1 MTYNIAILNR
11 WTSRKVFVLTLM
23 CDGPNFWRKKMG
35 AVNEKTQ
42 TIKERKRKK
51 GERKKRNN
59 ISSITLFC
67 YLKILLS
74 FH

>member
-1 MTYNIAILNR
+1 MTYNVAILNR

-42 TIKERKRKK
+42 TIKERKR
-51 GERKKRNN
+51 
-59 ISSITLFC
+59 
-67 YLKILLS
+67 
-74 FH
+74 